1 MRSTVAGSHAAQV
14 LKGGDMILAVN
25 GKPVTCFSDVED
37 VLASGSFGLG
47 SKTNVAGAAVERAE
61 ETPSKRRR
69 TSVGKGGKGPAAVTE
84 ASPKPPP
91 TAAASGQGTGHDG
104 AAALMTLTVF
114 RSGQDAVQEVL
125 LQPGLEDG
133 MGTNRIVHFCGA
145 QLQVGVACTSTGLLD
160 MLVFARG
167 AQSPQSGRA
176 TRRGSTIRG
185 CAAGM
190 LVIVTLWP
198 GADPDALV
206 TLGAFYTAASGAAS
220 LPCNLR
226 RSLTS
231 PFPYH
236 RRRTVRSA
244 STASSHLTAAASSS
258 AAGTMA
264 PLRTA
269 TASLRCIL
277 WPRSM
282 STRRPTWRPLSGS

>member
-25 GKPVTCFSDVED
+25 GKTVTCFTDVED

-47 SKTNVAGAAVERAE
+47 SKTNVVGAAVERAE

-69 TSVGKGGKGPAAVTE
+69 TSVGKGGKGAAAVTE

-91 TAAASGQGTGHDG
+91 TAAASGQGAGSDE

-145 QLQVGVACTSTGLLD
+145 QLQVGVACTSAGLED
-160 MLVFARG
+160 MLVIARG

-176 TRRGSTIRG
+176 TRRGST
-185 CAAGM
+185 
-190 LVIVTLWP
+190 T
-198 GADPDALV
+198 
-206 TLGAFYTAASGAAS
+206 
-220 LPCNLR
+220 
-226 RSLTS
+226 
-231 PFPYH
+231 
-236 RRRTVRSA
+236 
-244 STASSHLTAAASSS
+244 
-258 AAGTMA
+258 
-264 PLRTA
+264 
-269 TASLRCIL
+269 
-277 WPRSM
+277 
-282 STRRPTWRPLSGS
+282 